1 MRNFSM
7 KKFGTPGS
15 AGPGVATERVG
26 SLGVGVPSGLRA
38 GGAAGVAV
46 AAGRRSSPERTWAL
60 PRRFPRARCCCAAPP
75 PPSAGAVGTAVG
87 VAVAAG
93 VCVGSAVGAGVSVGV
108 GVAVVVVTGVG
119 TGVATGPRSSTSWTS
134 AGRPV
139 KATWST
145 GVPGGTSTARVS
157 C

>member
-1 MRNFSM
+1 MGRRKGGMRNFSM

-38 GGAAGVAV
+38 GGAVGVAV

-60 PRRFPRARCCCAAPP
+60 PRRFPRARGGCAAP

-87 VAVAAG
+87 VAVAVG
-93 VCVGSAVGAGVSVGV
+93 GCVGPAGGAGVRVGARD
-108 GVAVVVVTGVG
+108 AVEVV
-119 TGVATGPRSSTSWTS
+119 
-134 AGRPV
+134 
-139 KATWST
+139 
-145 GVPGGTSTARVS
+145 
-157 C
+157 

>member
-1 MRNFSM
+1 MGRRKGGMRNFSM

-26 SLGVGVPSGLRA
+26 SLGVGVPSGLRRA

-60 PRRFPRARCCCAAPP
+60 PRRFPRARGGCAAP

-87 VAVAAG
+87 VAVAVG
-93 VCVGSAVGAGVSVGV
+93 VCVGSAVGAGVGVGV
-108 GVAVVVVTGVG
+108 GV
-119 TGVATGPRSSTSWTS
+119 
-134 AGRPV
+134 
-139 KATWST
+139 
-145 GVPGGTSTARVS
+145 
-157 C
+157 